1 MSTRTY
7 ETAGAF
13 KHFRS
18 VESLFKKL
26 CFSKVSFQK
35 VAFSIIGYLR
45 TGGQSE
51 KEKDAFSSE
60 HGYVKRLEIVK
71 LKKLLNT
78 FEVVRETS
86 TC

>member
-18 VESLFKKL
+18 VESLLKKL
-26 CFSKVSFQK
+26 CFSKVAFQK
-35 VAFSIIGYLR
+35 VAFSSDTCGREAKAKI
-45 TGGQSE
+45 
-51 KEKDAFSSE
+51 KKDAFSSE

-71 LKKLLNT
+71 LK
-78 FEVVRETS
+78 ETAKYFRS
-86 TC
+86 G